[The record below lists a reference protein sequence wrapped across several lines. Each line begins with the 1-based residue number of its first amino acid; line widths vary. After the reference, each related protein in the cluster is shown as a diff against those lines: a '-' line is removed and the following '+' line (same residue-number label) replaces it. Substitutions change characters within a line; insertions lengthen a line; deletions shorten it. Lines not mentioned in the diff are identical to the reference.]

1 MTTALITGATAGIGL
16 EFATQLAARGHDLV
30 LVARNRERLESG
42 AQRLRT
48 AYGVAVEVLPADLAD
63 RRQLATVA
71 ERVADP
77 EREVAILVNNAGF
90 GLKGRFLDNDIAA
103 EEELFDVLCR
113 AVLVLSQA
121 AARAM
126 ASRGRGQIINVS
138 SVASFIA
145 AGTYSAAKSYVTVL
159 TESLSAELSGT
170 GVTAT
175 ALCPGFV
182 HTEFHE
188 RAGMRMG
195 QLPAIAWV
203 PGDTERVGIPSEEY
217 LLRRGTDPQEEHV
230 GSALPDS
237 GGDVVQL
244 VRRKIAVSMPG
255 DDQARPP
262 VGDDLEHLVEDLA
275 ASSQEVDR
283 IPPLFGAGQQFEEEV
298 DAGDPLGQW
307 RAQQ

>member
-126 ASRGRGQIINVS
+126 TARGRGQIINVS

-203 PGDTERVGIPSEEY
+203 P
-217 LLRRGTDPQEEHV
+217 
-230 GSALPDS
+230 
-237 GGDVVQL
+237 VQKL
-244 VRRKIAVSMPG
+244 VREALADADKGAVISVPGWQYKAVTSLLHIAPRAV
-255 DDQARPP
+255 ARRAS
-262 VGDDLEHLVEDLA
+262 LVN
-275 ASSQEVDR
+275 R
-283 IPPLFGAGQQFEEEV
+283 RR
-298 DAGDPLGQW
+298 DAL
-307 RAQQ
+307 